1 MTRDY
6 AKSANTLVEKSTRS
20 FIGSVDDEGYP
31 NMKVMLSPRERNGIK
46 EFFFTTNTHSMRV
59 KQYQKNSKA
68 CIYFFDGRF
77 YRAVMLKGKMEVL
90 QDQSTKDRIWRDG
103 DDQYYSLGVTDPDYC
118 ILHFTAESGRFF
130 ENLSSA
136 DFKVDK

>member
-1 MTRDY
+1 MPRDY
-6 AKSANTLVEKSTRS
+6 IESANTLIEKSTRS

-31 NMKVMLSPRERNGIK
+31 NLKVILSPREHNGIR

-59 KQYQKNSKA
+59 KQYQKNPKA

-77 YRAVMLKGKMEVL
+77 FRAVMLKGKMEVL
-90 QDQSTKDRIWRDG
+90 QDQATKDRIWRDG

-118 ILHFTAESGRFF
+118 VLHFIAESGRFY
-130 ENLSSA
+130 ENFGSV
-136 DFKVDK
+136 DFKVE